1 MVFTTSPKRRL
12 GVQASF
18 RLGRLLRHARR
29 SYGVALR
36 AKASG
41 GRHTEG
47 KAVARAGKR
56 LKKTRRRLAR
66 AGEKEQSGRTREIA
80 CLYSHA
86 GRRIASAREG
96 RESGGKREERGG
108 GREQGEP
115 GIRRRAAGIQLAV
128 RPSAD
133 SAPAVRPSASALA
146 VPLCSGRPPVCG
158 LKPEPD
164 LLRPSPLPPI
174 DAADRLPRHHPLL
187 LLHASPSSAAAPEP
201 DLRSARL
208 PIEASTC
215 RLTPPSIRGCFLPL
229 LCLSANALPS
239 RQPEVCLP
247 PPSLLFVHATCC
259 WLLAMC

>member
-1 MVFTTSPKRRL
+1 MRV
-12 GVQASF
+12 
-18 RLGRLLRHARR
+18 
-29 SYGVALR
+29 
-36 AKASG
+36 G
-41 GRHTEG
+41 G
-47 KAVARAGKR
+47 
-56 LKKTRRRLAR
+56 
-66 AGEKEQSGRTREIA
+66 KEQSGRAREIA
-80 CLYSHA
+80 CLYSRA
-86 GRRIASAREG
+86 SRRIASAREG

-108 GREQGEP
+108 GEN
-115 GIRRRAAGIQLAV
+115 RANLEFSGAPPASSS
-128 RPSAD
+128 PSARL
-133 SAPAVRPSASALA
+133 PILLRPSASALA

-247 PPSLLFVHATCC
+247 PLLCFSFM
-259 WLLAMC
+259 LLAAGCLLCASAMCSA

>member
-1 MVFTTSPKRRL
+1 M
-12 GVQASF
+12 
-18 RLGRLLRHARR
+18 
-29 SYGVALR
+29 
-36 AKASG
+36 
-41 GRHTEG
+41 
-47 KAVARAGKR
+47 
-56 LKKTRRRLAR
+56 
-66 AGEKEQSGRTREIA
+66 EQSGRAREIA
-80 CLYSHA
+80 CLYSRA

-115 GIRRRAAGIQLAV
+115 GIQRRAAGIQLAV

-133 SAPAVRPSASALA
+133 SAAAVRPSASALA

-164 LLRPSPLPPI
+164 LLHPSPLPPI

-215 RLTPPSIRGCFLPL
+215 RLTPPSIRVCFLPL

-239 RQPEVCLP
+239 RQPELAAWDKKKREVRLRPSRRNKGNWKWEDVCYMGSKTCSNKRSILLWCKLLP
-247 PPSLLFVHATCC
+247 HSYPHA
-259 WLLAMC
+259 

>member
-1 MVFTTSPKRRL
+1 MASLLTESCRQ
-12 GVQASF
+12 GVGWTPQE
-18 RLGRLLRHARR
+18 R
-29 SYGVALR
+29 
-36 AKASG
+36 KAD
-41 GRHTEG
+41 
-47 KAVARAGKR
+47 ARARKEV
-56 LKKTRRRLAR
+56 THLAR
-66 AGEKEQSGRTREIA
+66 PGEKVRSNAHGKGEGAARTREIT
-80 CLYSHA
+80 CLYSRA

-187 LLHASPSSAAAPEP
+187 LLLSPTCAPP
-201 DLRSARL
+201 G
-208 PIEASTC
+208 C
-215 RLTPPSIRGCFLPL
+215 RLK
-229 LCLSANALPS
+229 
-239 RQPEVCLP
+239 P
-247 PPSLLFVHATCC
+247 PPAD
-259 WLLAMC
+259 